1 MKQEINTLCT
11 LNSAEDTG
19 NSNHLDDA
27 ATTGGVFQ
35 HQSPIRAQSPI
46 LSTRTIGAKSSY
58 TNSNLSQL
66 PANRFITSSEDVDNT
81 IYMDDTNLTEYN
93 ISSVEDR
100 SFPSKTGDLESDL
113 TMTSSPSKR
122 ARFDSTITS
131 GSYDTVLNGGGN
143 DIESFNEFLDKCI
156 SGWPSVVTPVSNC
169 SVIVGPANHSI
180 IDLTDSI
187 GESPDPSPVIDLT
200 DSFVGDSTTTDCVVN
215 STESVVGSTDSVDD
229 DGCSTNSFINSTT
242 NLSVTTIYNSSSFL
256 SSSGNLPSLCVG

>member
-1 MKQEINTLCT
+1 MKQEINTLRT

-66 PANRFITSSEDVDNT
+66 PANRFITSSEDVDDI
-81 IYMDDTNLTEYN
+81 IYMDDNNQTGCN
-93 ISSVEDR
+93 ISSAEDR
-100 SFPSKTGDLESDL
+100 SFSSKSGYLESDL
-113 TMTSSPSKR
+113 TTTVSPSKR
-122 ARFDSTITS
+122 ARHDSTITS
-131 GSYDTVLNGGGN
+131 EPYDTGLNGGG
-143 DIESFNEFLDKCI
+143 DAQESFNEFIKKDI
-156 SGWPSVVTPVSNC
+156 SRWPPVVAPVSKC

-180 IDLTDSI
+180 INLTDSI
-187 GESPDPSPVIDLT
+187 DESLDPSPVIDLT
-200 DSFVGDSTTTDCVVN
+200 DLFIGGSTTDCAVN
-215 STESVVGSTDSVDD
+215 STESVAGSTYSVD